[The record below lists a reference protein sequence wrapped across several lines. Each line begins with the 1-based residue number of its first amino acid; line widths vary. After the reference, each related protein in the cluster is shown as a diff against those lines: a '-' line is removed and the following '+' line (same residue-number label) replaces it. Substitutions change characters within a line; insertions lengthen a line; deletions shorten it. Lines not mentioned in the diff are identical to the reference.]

1 MIRYGCSTD
10 VIIALVKHNYSMWS
24 LYFYFSFLV
33 VCVDENCDRVQDTN
47 DSGFPNVPTA
57 VSLIAQEAAAEDAST
72 NDSDTELASKVLSH
86 FTTIYVHVLDRLEVQ
101 MLLFL
106 TWVECEKSEKI
117 LQWQNVHY
125 TFTIFQ

>member
-1 MIRYGCSTD
+1 
-10 VIIALVKHNYSMWS
+10 
-24 LYFYFSFLV
+24 
-33 VCVDENCDRVQDTN
+33 VQDTN

-117 LQWQNVHY
+117 LQ
-125 TFTIFQ
+125 

>member
-1 MIRYGCSTD
+1 
-10 VIIALVKHNYSMWS
+10 
-24 LYFYFSFLV
+24 
-33 VCVDENCDRVQDTN
+33 VQDTN

-106 TWVECEKSEKI
+106 TG
-117 LQWQNVHY
+117 LNVKKVKRFY
-125 TFTIFQ
+125 SAKMNI